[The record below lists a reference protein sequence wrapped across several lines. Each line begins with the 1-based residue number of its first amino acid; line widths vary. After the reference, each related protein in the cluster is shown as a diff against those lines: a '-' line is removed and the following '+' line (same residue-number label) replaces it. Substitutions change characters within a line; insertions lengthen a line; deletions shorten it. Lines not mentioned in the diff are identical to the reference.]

1 MFYGADYYPE
11 HWPEERWETDA
22 HLMKEAGINV
32 VRLAEFAWAK
42 LEPDEGLYD
51 FSWLDKA
58 ISILARHG
66 IKVILGTPTAAPP
79 KWLIDKHP
87 EILPVDNDGYVKGFG
102 SRRHYCYNNPV
113 YRQYTKKIVTAM
125 AEHYKSN
132 SNVICWHIDNEFGC
146 HDTTVCY
153 CDNCLEEFRK
163 WLKERYGNINKLNQS
178 WGTVF
183 WSQIYKDWDSVI
195 VPRKA
200 VTSHNPSLLLDYKR
214 FSSDSVV
221 KYQKLQIDILREV
234 TPDKKITHNFMGL
247 FNQIDYYQ
255 LAKDLDFISW
265 DNYPINHFSDKSD
278 QIAANIALSHDVM
291 RGVKKKNFWVMEQQS
306 GPTGWE
312 EMGRQ
317 LKPGEMRLW
326 VYQSIAH
333 GADAIVYFRWRACTF
348 GTEEYWHGILDH
360 DGVPRRR
367 YHEVKQIGQELQK
380 IGPLIEGSEIK
391 AEVAIIRSFDNEW
404 AFEIQPH
411 KRGFKY
417 MEQIKKYYK
426 YFYSRN
432 IPVDIIS
439 PEDDLSGYKLVLA
452 PGLIMVNEKITDNI
466 KNYVR
471 GGGTFLTTWRAG
483 AKRWDNRM
491 NDQSLLGPLKD
502 LLGIDIEEYSIIPDD
517 ENINIIFGDNEG
529 TANVWFDVI
538 SPVTAEVLG
547 EYKSDY
553 LAGKAVITVNKY
565 GMGNAYYVGT
575 IPSDGIIKELLDK
588 VTEKCNVSV
597 TEIKGD
603 EGIEIFRRIKGADE
617 FYFVLNFNRKPS
629 TIIIDKPM
637 MDILTGKYINGE
649 ITLEPFGIKVLSNK

>member
-1 MFYGADYYPE
+1 MFYGVDYYPE
-11 HWPEERWETDA
+11 HWPEDRWEIDA
-22 HLMKEAGINV
+22 HLMEEAGINV

-58 ISILARHG
+58 ISILSRHG
-66 IKVILGTPTAAPP
+66 IKVVLGTPTAAPP

-87 EILPVDNDGYVKGFG
+87 EILPVDEDGHVKGFG

-125 AEHYKSN
+125 AEHYESN
-132 SNVICWHIDNEFGC
+132 PDVICWHIDNEFGC

-153 CDNCLEEFRK
+153 CDNCMKEFK
-163 WLKERYGNINKLNQS
+163 EWLKERYGTIDKLNES

-183 WSQIYKDWDSVI
+183 WSQTYKDWDSVI
-195 VPRKA
+195 IPRRA

-221 KYQKLQIDILREV
+221 KYQKVQIDILREI

-247 FNQIDYYQ
+247 FNQIDYYK

-265 DNYPINHFSDKSD
+265 DNYPINHFSDSID
-278 QIAANIALSHDVM
+278 QISSSIALSHDVM

-317 LKPGEMRLW
+317 LKPSEMRLW

-360 DGVPRRR
+360 DGIPRRR
-367 YHEVKQIGQELQK
+367 YNEVKQVGHELRK
-380 IGPLIEGSEIK
+380 IGAMIEGSEVK

-411 KRGFKY
+411 KRGFRY

-471 GGGTFLTTWRAG
+471 DGGTFLTTWRAG

-491 NDQSLLGPLKD
+491 NDQSLLGPLKE
-502 LLGIDIEEYSIIPDD
+502 LLGIDIEEYSVIPDD
-517 ENINIIFGDNEG
+517 ESIDVVFGDNKG
-529 TANVWFDVI
+529 TANTWYDVI
-538 SPVTAEVLG
+538 SPVTAKVLG
-547 EYKSDY
+547 EYKADY
-553 LAGKAVITVNKY
+553 ISGKAVITVNKY
-565 GMGNAYYVGT
+565 GRGNAYYVGT
-575 IPSDGIIKELLDK
+575 IPSDNIIKVLLDK
-588 VTEKCNVSV
+588 VTGECGISV
-597 TEIKGD
+597 AGLKSN
-603 EGIEIFRRIKGADE
+603 EGIEVLRRIKGADE

-629 TIIIDKPM
+629 TIIVNKQM
-637 MDILTGKYINGE
+637 VDILTGEYLNGE
-649 ITLEPFGIKVLSNK
+649 ITLEPFEVRVLSNR